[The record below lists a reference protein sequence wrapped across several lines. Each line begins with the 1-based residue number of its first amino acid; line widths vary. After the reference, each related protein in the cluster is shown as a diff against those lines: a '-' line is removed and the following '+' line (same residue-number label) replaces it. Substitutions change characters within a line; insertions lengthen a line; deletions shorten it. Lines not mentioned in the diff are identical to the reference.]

1 MQILSQ
7 EGKGKAQYPAFL
19 TSSRVTLL
27 IHRQPHRVRRWRRM
41 EHLSFQLPTLQQWWL
56 PAGSSRNPQ
65 PLKKSSKLRLST
77 SISVFLCSP
86 SPTLPC
92 LPLTHATCLL
102 MAPPALSWGSLPS
115 PRFRASQLSADIVF
129 LFSIQIP
136 QERRSGGSQNIV
148 FPA

>member
-7 EGKGKAQYPAFL
+7 EGKGKAQYPALL

-27 IHRQPHRVRRWRRM
+27 VHRQPHRVRRWRRM
-41 EHLSFQLPTLQQWWL
+41 EHLSSQLPTLQQCWL

-65 PLKKSSKLRLST
+65 PLKKPSKLRLST

-92 LPLTHATCLL
+92 LPLTHATYLL
-102 MAPPALSWGSLPS
+102 MAPPALSWAHCLLPDS
-115 PRFRASQLSADIVF
+115 VPLDYLLI
-129 LFSIQIP
+129 LFFY
-136 QERRSGGSQNIV
+136 
-148 FPA
+148 FPFKFPKREDLAGHRT